1 MASGIAVA
9 AKDVDESLVCVHASS
24 LRRNRSVE
32 ITGKSEGV
40 SQNGCVCPRKLRTAR
55 WMDSATSNFRLRQ
68 GFGATGR
75 RDRLRAASPEIEA
88 VPEARPRRSLA
99 ERVGVF
105 PLALR
110 NPNKDRHF
118 HNKSHDASNLALA
131 DSFARFR
138 LFASVCE
145 FCQRNVTRNVTR
157 RERLAQSP
165 AQGTSVI
172 SQPLATTQD
181 QLPRVTSHAHT
192 DEGSGSNP
200 GYPATKFLLCYQQ
213 VAAQGNFTIEL
224 LKLAH
229 FRRSQMRDGR
239 RRGAAFGHSLARRQS
254 ASNDRSPDA
263 LPLAMVRQT
272 PGTSRTPRSSTAA

>member
-99 ERVGVF
+99 ERVGFEPTVGF
-105 PLALR
+105 PLHTLSKRAPSTTRTSLR
-110 NPNKDRHF
+110 LSGLTVYSGRDSSPTKPWGPSVARR
-118 HNKSHDASNLALA
+118 SASTALA
-131 DSFARFR
+131 VQSSREHVP
-138 LFASVCE
+138 SV
-145 FCQRNVTRNVTR
+145 
-157 RERLAQSP
+157 LLHP
-165 AQGTSVI
+165 P
-172 SQPLATTQD
+172 PLA
-181 QLPRVTSHAHT
+181 SAFSASYG
-192 DEGSGSNP
+192 EMS
-200 GYPATKFLLCYQQ
+200 
-213 VAAQGNFTIEL
+213 
-224 LKLAH
+224 
-229 FRRSQMRDGR
+229 RRSGC
-239 RRGAAFGHSLARRQS
+239 A
-254 ASNDRSPDA
+254 P
-263 LPLAMVRQT
+263 
-272 PGTSRTPRSSTAA
+272 